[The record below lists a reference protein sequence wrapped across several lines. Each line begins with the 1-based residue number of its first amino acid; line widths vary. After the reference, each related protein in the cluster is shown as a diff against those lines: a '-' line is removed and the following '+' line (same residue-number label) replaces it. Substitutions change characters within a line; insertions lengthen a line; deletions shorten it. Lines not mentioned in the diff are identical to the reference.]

1 MTFRVKNHRLRAGS
15 SNVKFVGS
23 PNIGGE
29 LKPKFL
35 VIHYTA
41 SGPDADIARYFS
53 QETAN
58 VSAHLV
64 VRRDGSV
71 TQCVPFNVVAWHAGK
86 SQWTDKSGARYSGL
100 NTDAIGIEIENWGPI
115 NKAADGWISWTGT
128 AVDGSKVIEARHK
141 FGMPDCG
148 WEVYTPAQLE
158 AAVAAARAICA
169 EYAIE
174 DIVGHDDIAP
184 GRKSDP
190 GPAWDMEAFK
200 AKVRG
205 EAENGGAITVVRSSS
220 GLNIRC
226 GAGASFALVRPTPLP
241 DGTKV
246 VVHEAQGKWRYVS
259 VLAKDE
265 KPDFSGWV
273 HGDWLFEG

>member
-1 MTFRVKNHRLRAGS
+1 MSFRIKNHRLGTGS
-15 SNVKFVGS
+15 SNANFVGS
-23 PNIGGE
+23 PNVGGE

-35 VIHYTA
+35 VIHFTA

-53 QETAN
+53 QKSAN

-64 VRRDGSV
+64 IRRDGSV

-86 SQWTDKSGARYSGL
+86 SQWIGKDGTQYSGL
-100 NTDAIGIEIENWGPI
+100 NNYAVGIEIENWGPL
-115 NKAADGWISWTGT
+115 NKNAGGWVSWTG
-128 AVDGSKVIEARHK
+128 APVDGSKVIEARHK
-141 FGMPDCG
+141 FGVPDCG
-148 WEVYTPAQLE
+148 WEVFTAAQIE
-158 AAVAAARAICA
+158 TVIAAAQAMCG

-174 DIVGHDDIAP
+174 DIMGHGDIAP

-200 AKVRG
+200 AKVKG
-205 EAENGGAITVVRSSS
+205 EAENGGAVMVVRSSS
-220 GLNIRC
+220 GLNIRS
-226 GAGASFALVRPTPLP
+226 GPGASFPTVRTTPLP

-246 VVHEAQGKWRYVS
+246 LVHEASGKWRYVS
-259 VLAKDE
+259 VLTMKGQ
-265 KPDFSGWV
+265 PDFSGWV

>member
-1 MTFRVKNHRLRAGS
+1 MDFRIKNHRLRAGS
-15 SNVKFVGS
+15 SDVKFVGS
-23 PNIGGE
+23 PNIGGA
-29 LKPKFL
+29 LKPRFL
-35 VIHYTA
+35 VIHFTA
-41 SGPDADIARYFS
+41 SGPEADIARYFARES
-53 QETAN
+53 AS

-64 VRRDGSV
+64 IRRDGSV
-71 TQCVPFNVVAWHAGK
+71 TQCVPFNSVAWHAGK
-86 SQWTDKSGARYSGL
+86 SQWTGKDGARYSGL
-100 NTDAIGIEIENWGPI
+100 NNDAIGIEIENWGPL
-115 NKAADGWISWTGT
+115 NKSADGWISWTGAT
-128 AVDGSKVIEARHK
+128 VGGSKVIEARHK

-148 WEVYTPAQLE
+148 WEVFTPAQFE
-158 AAVAAARAICA
+158 TSAAAARAICA

-190 GPAWDMEAFK
+190 GPAWDMKAFEVR
-200 AKVRG
+200 VRG
-205 EAENGGAITVVRSSS
+205 EAENGSAIMVVRSSS

-226 GAGASFALVRPTPLP
+226 GPGASFALVRPAPLP

-246 VVHEAQGKWRYVS
+246 VVHEAQYKWRYVS
-259 VLAKDE
+259 VLGNDA

>member
-1 MTFRVKNHRLRAGS
+1 MPPHKR
-15 SNVKFVGS
+15 
-23 PNIGGE
+23 
-29 LKPKFL
+29 
-35 VIHYTA
+35 
-41 SGPDADIARYFS
+41 
-53 QETAN
+53 
-58 VSAHLV
+58 SA
-64 VRRDGSV
+64 
-71 TQCVPFNVVAWHAGK
+71 
-86 SQWTDKSGARYSGL
+86 
-100 NTDAIGIEIENWGPI
+100 
-115 NKAADGWISWTGT
+115 
-128 AVDGSKVIEARHK
+128 
-141 FGMPDCG
+141 
-148 WEVYTPAQLE
+148 
-158 AAVAAARAICA
+158 A